1 MLLTALLLAAAAFAA
16 PPRPPKPPILS
27 RAAWKAELPA
37 RMAQDKAKWRF
48 VLHHTAY
55 PVTDEVKKLT
65 GKASWQAAQKH
76 ARSAQHLHRHIR
88 GWNDVGYHYLID
100 WEGRILEGRPL
111 DRLGAH
117 VERHNTGSVGI
128 VLMGDFSRQK
138 PTAKQLAAA
147 KDLLRW
153 LSWELKL
160 SPKHIAGHHH
170 MKFTACPGKHLNDPW
185 DPKSPLQ
192 ALRTELLVEY
202 LNSQG
207 DARTANYP

>member
-1 MLLTALLLAAAAFAA
+1 MLPSLLILSSLAAAAGA
-16 PPRPPKPPILS
+16 PPPKPDLRP
-27 RAAWKAELPA
+27 RAQWKAELPA
-37 RMAQDKAKWRF
+37 RMAADKVKRRF

-55 PVTDEVKKLT
+55 PVTDAVKKLR
-65 GKASWQAAQKH
+65 GQASWKAAMRHARAAQ
-76 ARSAQHLHRHIR
+76 RLHRHIR

-138 PTAKQLAAA
+138 PTAQQLAAA
-147 KDLLRW
+147 KALLRW

-170 MKFTACPGKHLNDPW
+170 MKFTACPGKNLNDPW

-192 ALRTELLVEY
+192 AMRTELLIEH

-207 DARTANYP
+207 GARTADSP

>member
-1 MLLTALLLAAAAFAA
+1 MLPLSLLAASLAWSAGVQ
-16 PPRPPKPPILS
+16 PPKPPV
-27 RAAWKAELPA
+27 RARAEWKAELPA
-37 RMAQDKAKWRF
+37 RMAADPDKRRF

-55 PVTDEVKKLT
+55 PVTDEVKALT
-65 GKASWQAAQKH
+65 GRASWEAAQRH
-76 ARSAQHLHRHIR
+76 ARTAQRLHRHIR

-138 PTAKQLAAA
+138 PTAKQLDALRA
-147 KDLLRW
+147 LLRW

-170 MKFTACPGKHLNDPW
+170 MKFTACPGKNLNDPW

-192 ALRTELLVEY
+192 AVRTELLVEY
-202 LNSQG
+202 LNGPAS
-207 DARTANYP
+207 ARR